1 MNAYIAKL
9 NSAKRSRHFA
19 RAIFLPAMA
28 KLRADMESCILGADA
43 ALPMRRAGD
52 VPGNDL
58 VGALRQLVDIVRR
71 MDPDYLAAHGVPQ
84 TTDDEFGIALCRAED
99 ALDELDGRL

>member
-1 MNAYIAKL
+1 MNLQTYPNK
-9 NSAKRSRHFA
+9 
-19 RAIFLPAMA
+19 
-28 KLRADMESCILGADA
+28 
-43 ALPMRRAGD
+43 PMRRRGD
-52 VPGNDL
+52 TPGNDL